1 MAYIK
6 LFKELWRYAAGYRW
20 KVVTFIVL
28 HALAN
33 LATLAQ
39 PLVFGQILNSFQK
52 QSDQILNTIIL
63 WLGVWV
69 GLFIWFNI
77 FHRAANYFCYDVSYR
92 VKQAFLNDYY
102 STVTRLP
109 LKWHTDHHSGSTI
122 NRINTAAEALF
133 NFSINHYQYISFFM
147 LFWGPLV
154 ALLFLSWQVSAMAFV
169 IAAIS
174 VFVMWQFDKRLV
186 VLYKQMNE
194 IQHKVASVLYDYVSN
209 IKTIITLRLGPSTGT
224 ELDHQIEKG
233 YRPYMKSESQVNQ
246 WKWLS
251 ISFGVLILEAGV
263 IFYYIWQQLA
273 RSGTVLVGNIA
284 AVFQY
289 LQLISKTYMDI
300 AVTYHQIMAWRTDFE
315 TAEPIKNA
323 LKSGIALCGKQD
335 DWNHIQITDLN
346 FEYEPGKETLQ
357 NVTLSFAKGNRI
369 ALVGESGSGKSSL
382 MAVLRGLYEP
392 DHVNLDIDGQSSAT
406 LAPLFEMTTLIPQEP
421 EVFENTIGYNIT
433 VGIEYSTEDLMRA
446 VRLACFDRVLE
457 RLPNGLDTDVRERG
471 VTLSGGER
479 QRLALAR
486 GILAARDSSI
496 ILMDEPTSSVDA
508 HNEMTIYENIFSHF
522 KDSTIISSIHRLHLL
537 NKFDQVIV
545 MDQGRIIQVG
555 TFEELKNQP
564 GVFQKLWDKYWQSSK
579 IEEANL

>member
-6 LFKELWRYAAGYRW
+6 LFQELWRYAAGFRW
-20 KVVTFIVL
+20 KVVTFILL

-52 QSDQILNTIIL
+52 QSDQILNTIIM

-69 GLFIWFNI
+69 GLFVWFNL

-102 STVTRLP
+102 QTVTRLP

-133 NFSINHYQYISFFM
+133 SFGINHYQYINFFM
-147 LFWGPLV
+147 LFWGPLI
-154 ALLFLSWQVSAMAFV
+154 ALCLLSWQVSVMAFV
-169 IAAIS
+169 VS
-174 VFVMWQFDKRLV
+174 VVSIFVMWLFDKKLV
-186 VLYKQMNE
+186 VLYHQMNE
-194 IQHKVASVLYDYVSN
+194 IQHKVASVFYDYVSN
-209 IKTIITLRLGPSTGT
+209 IKTIITLRLGPSTGI
-224 ELDHQIEKG
+224 EFNHQIEKG
-233 YRPYMKSESQVNQ
+233 YAPSMRSESQINQ
-246 WKWLS
+246 MKWLS

-263 IFYYIWQQLA
+263 IFYYIWQQMA
-273 RSGTVLVGNIA
+273 RGGIVFVGNVA

-289 LQLISKTYMDI
+289 LQLISNNYMGI
-300 AVTYHQIMAWRTDFE
+300 AVSYHQIMQWRADFE
-315 TAEPIKNA
+315 TAEPIKDD
-323 LKSGIALCGKQD
+323 LKIERLTFGQQG
-335 DWNHIQITDLN
+335 DWHLINITDLS
-346 FEYEPGKETLQ
+346 FEYESGKQTLQ
-357 NVTLSFAKGNRI
+357 YVGLSFARGSRV

-382 MAVLRGLYEP
+382 MAILRGLYEP
-392 DHVNLDIDGQSSAT
+392 NHVRLDIDGQILQT
-406 LAPLFEMTTLIPQEP
+406 LAPLFDMTTLIPQEP

-433 VGIEYSTEDLMRA
+433 VGIEQVAEDVMQA
-446 VRLACFDRVLE
+446 VRMACFDRVLE

-508 HNEMTIYENIFSHF
+508 HNEMMIYENIFGHF
-522 KDSTIISSIHRLHLL
+522 KNATIISSIHRLHLL

-545 MDQGRIIQVG
+545 MDQGKIVQIG
-555 TFEELKNQP
+555 TFENLKNQP
-564 GVFQKLWDKYWQSSK
+564 GLFQKLWDKYWQSARE
-579 IEEANL
+579 I

>member
-6 LFKELWRYAAGYRW
+6 LFQELWRYAAGFRW
-20 KVVTFIVL
+20 KVVTFILL

-52 QSDQILNTIIL
+52 QSDQILNTIIM

-69 GLFIWFNI
+69 GLFVWFNL

-102 STVTRLP
+102 QTVTRLP

-133 NFSINHYQYISFFM
+133 SFGINHYQYINFFM
-147 LFWGPLV
+147 LFWGPLI
-154 ALLFLSWQVSAMAFV
+154 ALCLLSWQVSVMAFV
-169 IAAIS
+169 VS
-174 VFVMWQFDKRLV
+174 VVSIFVMWLFDKKLV
-186 VLYKQMNE
+186 VLYHQINE
-194 IQHKVASVLYDYVSN
+194 IQHKVASVFYDYVSN
-209 IKTIITLRLGPSTGT
+209 IKTIITLRLGPST
-224 ELDHQIEKG
+224 EIEFDHQIEKG
-233 YRPYMKSESQVNQ
+233 YAPYMKSESQINQ
-246 WKWLS
+246 MKWLS

-263 IFYYIWQQLA
+263 IFYYIWQQMA
-273 RSGTVLVGNIA
+273 RGGIVFVGNVA

-289 LQLISKTYMDI
+289 LQLLSTNYIDI
-300 AVTYHQIMAWRTDFE
+300 ATSYHQIMQWRVDFE
-315 TAEPIKNA
+315 TAEPIKHD
-323 LKSGIALCGKQD
+323 LKIEGQTFSQQG
-335 DWNHIQITDLN
+335 DWHLINITDLS
-346 FEYEPGKETLQ
+346 FEYEIGKQTLQ
-357 NVTLSFAKGNRI
+357 HVGLSFARGSRV

-382 MAVLRGLYEP
+382 MAILRGLYEP
-392 DHVNLDIDGQSSAT
+392 NHVRLDIDGQILQT
-406 LAPLFEMTTLIPQEP
+406 LAPLFDMTTLIPQEP

-433 VGIEYSTEDLMRA
+433 VGIEQTAEDVMQA

-457 RLPNGLDTDVRERG
+457 RLPNGLGTDVRERG

-508 HNEMTIYENIFSHF
+508 HNEMMIYENIFGHF
-522 KDSTIISSIHRLHLL
+522 KNATIISSIHRLHLL

-545 MDQGRIIQVG
+545 MDQGKIVQIG
-555 TFEELKNQP
+555 TFENLKNQT
-564 GVFQKLWDKYWQSSK
+564 GLFQKLWDKYWQSARE
-579 IEEANL
+579 I

>member
-20 KVVTFIVL
+20 KVVAFILL

-52 QSDQILNTIIL
+52 QSDQILNTIML

-69 GLFIWFNI
+69 GLFVWFNI

-147 LFWGPLV
+147 LFWGPLA
-154 ALLFLSWQVSAMAFV
+154 ALLFLSWQVSLMAFT
-169 IAAIS
+169 IAIIS
-174 VFVMWQFDKRLV
+174 IFVMWQFDKRLV
-186 VLYKQMNE
+186 VLYQQMNE

-300 AVTYHQIMAWRTDFE
+300 AVTYHQIMQWQTDYE
-315 TAEPIKNA
+315 TAEPIKGS
-323 LKSGIALCGKQD
+323 LKSNAALYDTQD
-335 DWNHIQITDLN
+335 DWHHIQITDLN
-346 FEYEPGKETLQ
+346 FEYEPGKQTLQ
-357 NVTLSFAKGNRI
+357 KIALSFARGGKI

-382 MAVLRGLYEP
+382 MAILRGLYEP
-392 DHVNLDIDGQSSAT
+392 DHVKLDMDGQYLAT
-406 LAPLFEMTTLIPQEP
+406 LAPLFDMTTLIPQEP

-433 VGIEYSTEDLMRA
+433 VGIEHSNEDVMQA

-457 RLPNGLDTDVRERG
+457 RLPKGLDTDVRERG

-508 HNEMTIYENIFSHF
+508 HNEMMIYENIFRHF
-522 KDSTIISSIHRLHLL
+522 KDTTIISSIHRLHLL

-545 MDQGRIIQVG
+545 MDQGKIIQVG
-555 TFEELKNQP
+555 SFEELKNQP
-564 GVFQKLWDKYWQSSK
+564 GLFQKLWDKYWQSSK
-579 IEEANL
+579 AE